1 MADFL
6 ERAQRAVEAG
16 LAYARD
22 HELRMTFVVVDRT
35 TQPVAAARMDGARLG
50 TWDIAVAK
58 ANTAFRFQSPTIE
71 LKGRIV
77 PENRAAIQALME
89 RIVFLGGGVP
99 IAEDGELVG
108 AIGASGG
115 VEDQDVESAAAC
127 LAAFLR

>member
-1 MADFL
+1 VVDFL

-16 LAYARD
+16 LVYARE
-22 HELRMTFVVVDRT
+22 HELKMTFVVVDGT
-35 TQPVAAARMDGARLG
+35 TEPVAAARMDGARLG

-58 ANTAFRFQSPTIE
+58 ANTAFRFQSPTID

-77 PENRAAIQALME
+77 PENKAAIQALMS

-99 IAEDGELVG
+99 IVENGRVVG

-127 LAAFLR
+127 LSAFGA